1 MHILCERKEELLKEK
16 MWLFKNLATNIR
28 VHLLLRG
35 GIFVPHP
42 TPNQLHLEVKRLVP
56 ALTMKII

>member
-16 MWLFKNLATNIR
+16 MWLFKNLARNIR
-28 VHLLLRG
+28 VHFLLRG
-35 GIFVPHP
+35 DVCVPHP
-42 TPNQLHLEVKRLVP
+42 APNQLHLEVKMLVP